1 MSRSELKNLA
11 LMAKQ
16 RLKGADYSPE
26 SAGVIHNYKRS
37 NSYFMKNLASI
48 KKMSANCEF
57 VVLNDEEDL
66 KFYKKVVSLLK
77 VNEDI
82 YNPIGKLVDDE
93 YFGTLN
99 SAQQQLYVLKISE
112 KYNIAKE
119 AYFKEQHAKRAY

>member
-11 LMAKQ
+11 QMAKQ
-16 RLKGADYSPE
+16 RLRGADYGQE
-26 SAGVIHNYKRS
+26 STGALHNYKRT

-66 KFYKKVVSLLK
+66 KFYKKVVSMLK
-77 VNEDI
+77 ANEDI

-93 YFGTLN
+93 YFSTLN
-99 SAQQQLYVLKISE
+99 SAEQQLYVLKISE
-112 KYNIAKE
+112 KYNLAKD
-119 AYFKEQHAKRAY
+119 AYFKEQQAKSAY